1 MISVPSR
8 KPVLTKSPSADYYE
22 GTIVQSSGNWRVR
35 ISTSTGFYK
44 IEWWDGTT
52 STAASG
58 YFVVAKG
65 VVAPYNNST
74 PKPFKVYSIDN
85 TTDQR
90 KIGYI
95 TEIWHER
102 TGAVSSRLSNI
113 NTANFRNCPRLQKFY
128 FFNNGGLNMT
138 LPSSLDFSG
147 LKELTDLKIGANN
160 SGAYSGGVGGYNSS
174 LNSVDVTGCSSLQYC
189 YINNSYALTSVTG
202 LNSAA
207 NSLVTLV
214 LNYNTSLSSLR
225 IQNCSFNN
233 PINYTYAGYDYLSS
247 GGVYLGNCNFDAA
260 ALDQIYTDLA
270 AGNGIIILVNNP
282 GTPTDNPSIATAKGY
297 TVLGT

>member
-1 MISVPSR
+1 MISIPSR

-22 GTIVQSSGNWRVR
+22 GTIVQSSLFWRVR
-35 ISTSTGFYK
+35 LSTSTGFYK

-52 STAASG
+52 STAANGS
-58 YFVVAKG
+58 FVQKSVA
-65 VVAPYNNST
+65 APYDNLT

-85 TTDQR
+85 TTNQR

-102 TGAVSSRLSNI
+102 SFTGLTRLSNI

-128 FFNNGGLNMT
+128 FFNIGANQMT
-138 LPSSLDFSG
+138 APSTLDFSG
-147 LKELTDLKIGANN
+147 LKELTDLKINADPGGAF
-160 SGAYSGGVGGYNSS
+160 SGAGGHNTT
-174 LNSVDVTGCSSLQYC
+174 LTSVDVTGCSSLQYC
-189 YINNSYALTSVTG
+189 YISNSDALTSVTG

-207 NSLVTLV
+207 NSLITLV
-214 LNYNTSLSSLR
+214 LYNNGSLSSLR

-233 PINYTYAGYDYLSS
+233 PSTYTYGGYNLLVS
-247 GGVYLGNCNFDAA
+247 GGAELSLCNFNAA

-270 AGNGIIILVNNP
+270 SGNGIIIVTNNP
-282 GTPTDNPSIATAKGY
+282 GTTTDDPSIATAKGY

>member
-1 MISVPSR
+1 MISIPSR

-44 IEWWDGTT
+44 MEWWDGTT
-52 STAASG
+52 STAANGS
-58 YFVVAKG
+58 FVVKSIA
-65 VVAPYNNST
+65 APYNNST

-102 TGAVSSRLSNI
+102 TSSGPLRLSDI
-113 NTANFRNCPRLQKFY
+113 NTANFRNCPRLQLFY
-128 FFNNGGLNMT
+128 MFTNGFNMIP
-138 LPSSLDFSG
+138 PSTLDFSG
-147 LKELTDLKIGANN
+147 LKELTDLRIGAN
-160 SGAYSGGVGGYNSS
+160 SDGAYTSFGDNST
-174 LNSVDVTGCSSLQYC
+174 LTSVDVTGCSSLQYC
-189 YINNSYALTSVTG
+189 YISNSYALTSVTG

-207 NSLVTLV
+207 NSLVLLV
-214 LNYNTSLSSLR
+214 LFANSALSSLR

-233 PINYTYAGYDYLSS
+233 PVTYTNGGYNYVNS
-247 GGVYLGNCNFDAA
+247 GGVELTLCNFNAA

-270 AGNGIIILVNNP
+270 AGNGIINVRNNP

>member
-1 MISVPSR
+1 MISVPSI

-22 GTIVQSSGNWRVR
+22 GTIVQSSGGWRIR

-44 IEWWDGTT
+44 MEWWDGTT
-52 STAASG
+52 TTAANES
-58 YFVVAKG
+58 FVLKTI
-65 VVAPYNNST
+65 VAPYDNLT

-85 TTDQR
+85 ATDQR

-95 TEIWHER
+95 TEIWHQR
-102 TGAVSSRLSNI
+102 TTSGIPRLSNI

-128 FFNNGGLNMT
+128 FFNTVSVQMT
-138 LPSSLDFSG
+138 SPSTLDFSG
-147 LKELTDLKIGANN
+147 LKELTDLRIGATD
-160 SGAYSGGVGGYNSS
+160 SGVYASGGNLLV
-174 LNSVDVTGCSSLQYC
+174 LALTSVDVTGCSSLQYC
-189 YINNSYALTSVTG
+189 YICSSQLTSVTG

-207 NSLVTLV
+207 NSLITLV
-214 LNYNTSLSSLR
+214 LYNNNSLSSLR

-233 PINYTYAGYDYLSS
+233 PSTYTYGGYNYLLS
-247 GGVYLGNCNFDAA
+247 GGAELSLCNFNAA

-270 AGNGIIILVNNP
+270 SGNGIIIVTNNP
-282 GTPTDNPSIATAKGY
+282 GTTTDDPSIATAKGY

>member
-1 MISVPSR
+1 MISVPSI

-22 GTIVQSSGNWRVR
+22 GTIVQSSGNWRVI

-44 IEWWDGTT
+44 MEWWDGTT
-52 STAASG
+52 VTAANG
-58 YFVVAKG
+58 TFVLKTIA
-65 VVAPYNNST
+65 APYNNST

-102 TGAVSSRLSNI
+102 SISGIPRLSNI

-128 FFNNGGLNMT
+128 FFNNSGFNMIP
-138 LPSSLDFSG
+138 PSTLDFSG
-147 LKELTDLKIGANN
+147 LKELTDLRIGANSFGN
-160 SGAYSGGVGGYNSS
+160 YTFLGDNNT
-174 LNSVDVTGCSSLQYC
+174 LTSVDVTGCSSLQYC
-189 YINNSYALTSVTG
+189 YISNSYALTSVTG

-207 NSLVTLV
+207 NSLILLV
-214 LNYNTSLSSLR
+214 LFANSALSSLR

-233 PINYTYAGYDYLSS
+233 PSSYTNNGYYYVS
-247 GGVYLGNCNFDAA
+247 GGGVDLTYCNFNAA

-270 AGNGIIILVNNP
+270 AGNGIIQVRGNP
-282 GTPTDNPSIATAKGY
+282 GTSTDNRSIATAKGY
-297 TVLGT
+297 TVLDT

>member
-1 MISVPSR
+1 MISIPSR

-22 GTIVQSSGNWRVR
+22 GTIVDSSGSWRVR

-52 STAASG
+52 STAANG
-58 YFVVAKG
+58 TFVSKG

-85 TTDQR
+85 TTNQR

-102 TGAVSSRLSNI
+102 TTTGQRPSNI

-128 FFNNGGLNMT
+128 FFNNGYFPMT
-138 LPSSLDFSG
+138 APSSLDFSG
-147 LKELTDLKIGANN
+147 LKELTDLKINATNY
-160 SGAYSGGVGGYNSS
+160 GAYLGGAGGNNTT
-174 LNSVDVTGCSSLQYC
+174 LTSVDVTGCSSLQYC
-189 YINNSYALTSVTG
+189 YISNSYALTSVTG

-214 LNYNTSLSSLR
+214 LYANSALSSLR

-233 PINYTYAGYDYLSS
+233 SVTYAYYGNNYLSS
-247 GGVYLGNCNFDAA
+247 GGVDIQSCGFNAA

-270 AGNGIIILVNNP
+270 SGNGIIIVANNP

>member
-1 MISVPSR
+1 MISIPSI

-22 GTIVQSSGNWRVR
+22 GTIVQDSGGWRIR

-52 STAASG
+52 TTAANES
-58 YFVVAKG
+58 FVFKG
-65 VVAPYNNST
+65 IVAPYDNST

-95 TEIWHER
+95 TEIWHQR
-102 TGAVSSRLSNI
+102 STGGITRLSNI

-128 FFNNGGLNMT
+128 FFNTLGLQMT
-138 LPSSLDFSG
+138 SPSTLDFSG
-147 LKELTDLKIGANN
+147 LKELTDLRIGAFPDG
-160 SGAYSGGVGGYNSS
+160 SYSAAIGGVNTT
-174 LNSVDVTGCSSLQYC
+174 LTSVDVTGCSSLQYC
-189 YINNSYALTSVTG
+189 YICNSPLTSVTG

-207 NSLVTLV
+207 NSLITLV
-214 LNYNTSLSSLR
+214 LYNNVSLSSLR

-233 PINYTYAGYDYLSS
+233 PSTYTYGGYNYLLS
-247 GGVYLGNCNFDAA
+247 GGAELSLCNFNAA

-270 AGNGIIILVNNP
+270 SGNGIIIVTNNP
-282 GTPTDNPSIATAKGY
+282 GTTTDDPSIATAKGY

>member
-1 MISVPSR
+1 MISIPSR

-22 GTIVQSSGNWRVR
+22 GTIVQSSGNWRVI

-44 IEWWDGTT
+44 MEWWDGTT
-52 STAASG
+52 VTAANG
-58 YFVVAKG
+58 TFVLKTIA
-65 VVAPYNNST
+65 APYNNST

-95 TEIWHER
+95 TQIWHER
-102 TGAVSSRLSNI
+102 SPGGSPRLSNI

-128 FFNNGGLNMT
+128 FFNDGGITMIP
-138 LPSSLDFSG
+138 PSTLDFSG
-147 LKELTDLKIGANN
+147 LKELTDLRIGAN
-160 SGAYSGGVGGYNSS
+160 SVGAYTFFGDNNT
-174 LNSVDVTGCSSLQYC
+174 LTSVDVTGCSSLQYC
-189 YINNSYALTSVTG
+189 YISNSYALTSVTG

-207 NSLVTLV
+207 NSLILLV
-214 LNYNTSLSSLR
+214 LFANSALSSLR

-233 PINYTYAGYDYLSS
+233 PSSYTNNGYYYVS
-247 GGVYLGNCNFDAA
+247 GGGVDLTYCNFNAA

-270 AGNGIIILVNNP
+270 AGNGIIQVRGNP
-282 GTPTDNPSIATAKGY
+282 GTSTDNRSIATAKGY
-297 TVLGT
+297 TVLDT

>member
-1 MISVPSR
+1 MISIPSI
-8 KPVLTKSPSADYYE
+8 KSVLTKSPSADYYE
-22 GTIVQSSGNWRVR
+22 GTIVQSSGSWRVR

-52 STAASG
+52 STAANET
-58 YFVVAKG
+58 FVLKTIA
-65 VVAPYNNST
+65 APYNNST
-74 PKPFKVYSIDN
+74 PKPLKVYSIDN

-95 TEIWHER
+95 TQIWHER
-102 TGAVSSRLSNI
+102 SSSGSPRLSNI
-113 NTANFRNCPRLQKFY
+113 NTANFRNCPRLQRFY
-128 FFNNGGLNMT
+128 MFNDGGITMIP
-138 LPSSLDFSG
+138 PSSLDFSG
-147 LKELTDLKIGANN
+147 LKELTDLRINATSTGIYMGSNGGNN
-160 SGAYSGGVGGYNSS
+160 ST
-174 LNSVDVTGCSSLQYC
+174 LTSVDVTGCSSLQYC
-189 YINNSYALTSVTG
+189 YITNSYALTSVTG

-214 LNYNTSLSSLR
+214 LHLNISLSSLR

-233 PINYTYAGYDYLSS
+233 PITYTYSGYNYLSS
-247 GGVYLGNCNFDAA
+247 GGVYFGNCNFDAA

-270 AGNGIIILVNNP
+270 AGNGIIIVQNNP